1 MLDGLHDGDEIAVAL
16 ADAHLLAGADDGGGD
31 VRDAPVD
38 FDVAV
43 RHELARG
50 GARGRQAEAVD
61 DVVEA
66 ALAELQEDVRG
77 VARAGAR
84 DLVEAAE
91 LLLEH
96 PVDVLGLLL
105 LAKLHAVVGELAA
118 ARLVRRAVLA
128 GGEVAAVEVLVGPEH
143 GLAEATGNLGL
154 GTGVASHG

>member
-1 MLDGLHDGDEIAVAL
+1 MLERLDDDLHVAVAL
-16 ADAHLLAGADDGGGD
+16 ADPDLLAGLHDDGRD
-31 VRDAPVD
+31 VDDPAVQLH
-38 FDVAV
+38 VAV